1 MNLNS
6 VLYRVEVFKLQ
17 VSNIIIKKKHYTIAA
32 LKDELTRTLSSAAEY
47 NINQQSNHI
56 EIDYKYYRYA
66 HKLLYTINLAKP
78 IPTFEINISDL
89 SRELKQELQELNRES
104 LTDVVI
110 DTISRLYEGVNS
122 DYFHTTGIRGKIKW
136 RFIN

>member
-1 MNLNS
+1 ML
-6 VLYRVEVFKLQ
+6 VKLQ
-17 VSNIIIKKKHYTIAA
+17 ITDPVIYKKKYYTTSA

-89 SRELKQELQELNRES
+89 SRELKQELQELNHETLS
-104 LTDVVI
+104 EVVI
-110 DTISRLYEGVNS
+110 DTISRLYEGINS
-122 DYFHTTGIRGKIKW
+122 DYFHTNGIRGKIKW